1 MAQPFLT
8 VVTRHLPARADLLER
23 NQASLRAQTDQDYE
37 QVVITDFDGGGFKQA
52 VAMLR
57 NAAHSLNGRYVLIL
71 DDDDVIEDRH
81 AISILKSTVGAG
93 SPRPEPPAVI
103 FRGRHAELGVLP
115 GYSWLREPVRG
126 DIGVFDFVLR
136 ADVYKTFVETPII
149 NAYAFDHDLISA
161 VYAAHGSEIVWLD
174 RIICAADRRRLG
186 AAT

>member
-8 VVTRHLPARADLLER
+8 IITRHLPGRESLLER
-23 NQASLRAQTDQDYE
+23 NQASLRAQTDPDYE
-37 QVVITDFDGGGFKQA
+37 QIVITDLDTGGFKQA

-57 NAAHSLNGRYVLIL
+57 SAAHTLNGRYVLIL

-81 AISILKSTVGAG
+81 AISLLKSAVGAG
-93 SPRPEPPAVI
+93 LAPAVI

-126 DIGVFDFVLR
+126 DIGVFDFILR
-136 ADVYKTFVETPII
+136 ADIYKTFVETPIL

-174 RIICAADRRRLG
+174 RVICAADLRRMG
-186 AAT
+186 ALQ